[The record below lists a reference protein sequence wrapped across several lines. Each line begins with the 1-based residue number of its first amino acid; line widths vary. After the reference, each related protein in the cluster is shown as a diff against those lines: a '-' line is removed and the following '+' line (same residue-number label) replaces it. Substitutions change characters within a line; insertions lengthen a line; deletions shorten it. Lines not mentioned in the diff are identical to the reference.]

1 MHNEYAAGEGKRK
14 LKHLSLVCMV
24 TAGVAFPIAAAY
36 PAAADPRL
44 MRMRNASVP
53 SDEKTSDAKDSQNRQ
68 AGTENITIPNVDFS
82 AGRML
87 PMPQQAVPPA
97 GTDASEDLI
106 RIINGMRT
114 SSKGWL
120 QIADP
125 GKREM
130 VVYYFISENRDRGI
144 KIDKP
149 ARYYTGMIDGMA
161 AQTPVMLDLPFEQV
175 LQIVAILEYDF
186 DNGQDKDAMARR
198 ILGEE
203 EYQKNKKRLGL

>member
-1 MHNEYAAGEGKRK
+1 MRMSKLHFGFVCIAAAG
-14 LKHLSLVCMV
+14 L
-24 TAGVAFPIAAAY
+24 AFPIAVAY

-44 MRMRNASVP
+44 MRKHNAAVP
-53 SDEKTSDAKDSQNRQ
+53 PDEKTSDTKDSQS
-68 AGTENITIPNVDFS
+68 ITISNVDFS
-82 AGRML
+82 AGRL
-87 PMPQQAVPPA
+87 PSMPQQAIPPA
-97 GTDASEDLI
+97 GIDASEDLI

-130 VVYYFISENRDRGI
+130 VVHYFVSENREKGI
-144 KIDKP
+144 RINKP

-161 AQTPVMLDLPFEQV
+161 AQTPDMLNLPFEQV
-175 LQIVAILEYDF
+175 LQIVTILEYDF

-198 ILGEE
+198 ILGEA
-203 EYQKNKKRLGL
+203 EYQKNRKRLGL

>member
-1 MHNEYAAGEGKRK
+1 MRMSK
-14 LKHLSLVCMV
+14 LHLGFVCVV
-24 TAGVAFPIAAAY
+24 TAGLVFPMAAAY

-44 MRMRNASVP
+44 MRKHNAAVSP
-53 SDEKTSDAKDSQNRQ
+53 DEKTTDAKDSQS
-68 AGTENITIPNVDFS
+68 ITIPNVDFS
-82 AGRML
+82 AGRL
-87 PMPQQAVPPA
+87 PPMPQQAIPPA

-120 QIADP
+120 QIFDP
-125 GKREM
+125 KKREM
-130 VVYYFISENRDRGI
+130 VVYYFISEDREKGI
-144 KIDKP
+144 KINKP

-161 AQTPVMLDLPFEQV
+161 AQTPDMLNLPFEQV

-198 ILGEE
+198 ILGEA